1 VNKRTVVLILII
13 ISILTVALA
22 NSIVRVYNLVSYK
35 YLMRVLPV
43 IGIIFL
49 ILGVILFVLKKVK
62 YIMIISAFFI
72 LALYISDI
80 ISVMFINNQ
89 RQNIFNDGTL
99 IAGAIERYYEDNNK
113 YPKDLD
119 ELIPKYIDSIPKIKT
134 TYDEGDFTYYITEGG
149 KSYFLG
155 FENYYYDGI
164 GWIEA
169 E

>member
-1 VNKRTVVLILII
+1 M
-13 ISILTVALA
+13 ALA
-22 NSIVRVYNLVSYK
+22 NSIVGVYNLVSYK

-99 IAGAIERYYEDNNK
+99 IAGIERYYEDNK
-113 YPKDLD
+113 YQR
-119 ELIPKYIDSIPKIKT
+119 I
-134 TYDEGDFTYYITEGG
+134 
-149 KSYFLG
+149 
-155 FENYYYDGI
+155 
-164 GWIEA
+164 
-169 E
+169 

>member
-1 VNKRTVVLILII
+1 
-13 ISILTVALA
+13 
-22 NSIVRVYNLVSYK
+22 
-35 YLMRVLPV
+35 
-43 IGIIFL
+43 
-49 ILGVILFVLKKVK
+49 
-62 YIMIISAFFI
+62 MIISAFFI
-72 LALYISDI
+72 LALNISNI
-80 ISVMFINNQ
+80 ISVMLINNQ

-164 GWIEA
+164 GWIKA